1 MRKFLIFGV
10 LLILIVAGI
19 GVVLVA
25 TTPRQ
30 SAGIHAP
37 PGARE
42 RALIAQVPASAESFA
57 IIPTAA
63 ALDAKLRRNPIS
75 RAAIESWKA
84 NQPLPRGWMI
94 GAADL
99 VAWKSGK
106 QTRYLL
112 HLDPF
117 RAVIV
122 RVYLMAGGNIG
133 GTLLLNPPAEQPID
147 ATTVSQ
153 IVDLASRLPAGDAL
167 VVQREGAR
175 GAYPPI
181 SRPTA
186 TTVEVSDSEIRLTSV
201 GPASAGLDRLQPVPH
216 QFPRGAILSASFTTP
231 PRVIGDLNR
240 LFGAKV
246 STLLQDGGAICIYG
260 VDTRKLFPRPLGVIV
275 LPDDPQRRQ
284 IVDTFRKAES
294 MGIHARTAEIGDKL
308 VLSFDDSINQYQ
320 KDAFD
325 PAPAGNQ
332 WTVRLDP
339 QRLVPILNDLG
350 QNLGLRIAAPRLF
363 RSARDL
369 DQWISG
375 LEQAKVIEASDSAD
389 SQGETL
395 HVRIAAK

>member
-1 MRKFLIFGV
+1 MRKFLIFVV
-10 LLILIVAGI
+10 LALLIVAGI
-19 GVVLVA
+19 GFILVA
-25 TTPRQ
+25 TTPSQ

-37 PGARE
+37 LGASE
-42 RALIAQVPASAESFA
+42 RALIAQVPASAEAFA

-63 ALDAKLRRNPIS
+63 ALDARLHANPVS

-84 NQPLPRGWMI
+84 HQPLPRPWMI
-94 GAADL
+94 GSADL

-106 QTRYLL
+106 ETRYLL
-112 HLDPF
+112 RLDPF

-122 RVYLMAGGNIG
+122 RMYLMAGGNIG
-133 GTLLLNPPAEQPID
+133 NTVLLNAPAKQPID
-147 ATTVSQ
+147 AATLSR
-153 IVDLASRLPAGDAL
+153 IVDQASRLPAGDAL
-167 VVQREGAR
+167 VVQLESSR

-186 TTVEVSDSEIRLTSV
+186 TSVQVSDSEIRLTSV
-201 GPASAGLDRLQPVPH
+201 GPAPPDAHGLKAVSKT
-216 QFPRGAILSASFTTP
+216 FPRSAILSASFASP

-246 STLLQDGGAICIYG
+246 STLLEDGGAICIYD
-260 VDTRKLFPRPLGVIV
+260 VDLRKLLPRPLGVIV

-284 IVDTFRKAES
+284 IIESFRKAES
-294 MGIHARTAEIGDKL
+294 IGIHTRTAEIGDKL
-308 VLSFDDSINQYQ
+308 VLSFDDSINRYQ
-320 KDAFD
+320 SDVFD

-332 WTVRLDP
+332 WTARLDP
-339 QRLVPILNDLG
+339 SRLVPILNDLG

-369 DQWISG
+369 HEWISG

-395 HVRIAAK
+395 QVRISSK